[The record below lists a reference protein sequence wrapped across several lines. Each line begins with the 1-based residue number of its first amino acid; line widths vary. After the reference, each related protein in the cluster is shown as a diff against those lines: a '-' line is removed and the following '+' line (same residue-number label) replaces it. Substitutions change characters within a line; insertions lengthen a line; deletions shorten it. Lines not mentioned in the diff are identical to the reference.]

1 MDMEA
6 EALAPVAETSQ
17 QPLLFAGPHGESAA
31 GALVAEGRR
40 RRASHIHLEFHAGA
54 TVVRM
59 RIAGQLTE
67 PRHYHAD
74 PSLAGDFRAME
85 GASVL
90 EQGESERIVL
100 RLDGGERRERALE
113 AIGMSRA
120 LVDALVPA
128 LRRGGLVLVAGPAR
142 SGRSTTMATLLRHF
156 AGSPRHIAAI
166 DALPVEG
173 ATRIEGFTG
182 AAAIRAALEQDPDI
196 IALDPLEGREAAAA
210 ATEAA
215 EGGQL
220 VLATI
225 DAPDAVSAIRRMR
238 DWRVEPFRLASNVAA
253 VLAQR
258 LVRRLCPDCRRP
270 VQAQGSVSALLGF
283 DSGAIVFAPVGCES
297 CEGTGFVGE
306 TGVFEAIVADGAIR
320 RLINDGGDEAILARH
335 AFLRAPNLGSAA
347 RALAREGLTTP
358 EEAVRI
364 SRG

>member
-1 MDMEA
+1 MDVEAETLAPMIETSSLPLSGARADSAA
-6 EALAPVAETSQ
+6 EALIAE
-17 QPLLFAGPHGESAA
+17 A
-31 GALVAEGRR
+31 RR
-40 RRASHIHLEFHAGA
+40 RRASHIHLESGSAG

-59 RIAGQLTE
+59 RVAGQLTE

-74 PSLAGDFRAME
+74 AALLACFRDAP
-85 GASVL
+85 GASLL
-90 EQGESERIVL
+90 EQDGNARVVL

-113 AIGMSRA
+113 AVGMSRA
-120 LVDALVPA
+120 QVDALLPA
-128 LRRGGLVLVAGPAR
+128 LRRGGLVLVAGLAG
-142 SGRSTTMATLLRHF
+142 SGRSTTIATLLRHF
-156 AGSPRHIAAI
+156 AGVPRHVVTIGTPAV
-166 DALPVEG
+166 DD
-173 ATRIEGFTG
+173 ATRIDGLSG
-182 AAAIRAALEQDPDI
+182 AAAIHAALEQDPDV
-196 IALDPLEGREAAAA
+196 IALDALDGREAAAA
-210 ATEAA
+210 AVDAA
-215 EGGQL
+215 EAGQL
-220 VLATI
+220 VIAGI

-297 CEGTGFVGE
+297 CEGSGFAGM

-347 RALAREGLTTP
+347 RALVREGMTTP

>member
-1 MDMEA
+1 MEMEA
-6 EALAPVAETSQ
+6 EALALVAETP
-17 QPLLFAGPHGESAA
+17 QPLFFAGARSDSPAE
-31 GALVAEGRR
+31 ALIAEARR
-40 RRASHIHLEFHAGA
+40 RRASHIHIETAPA
-54 TVVRM
+54 AMIVRM

-74 PSLAGDFRAME
+74 PSLISEFSALV
-85 GASVL
+85 GAAIL
-90 EQGESERIVL
+90 TQGESERIVL
-100 RLDGGERRERALE
+100 RIDGGEQREHALE

-120 LVDALVPA
+120 MVDALLPA
-128 LRRGGLVLVAGPAR
+128 LRRGGLVLVAGGPG
-142 SGRSTTMATLLRHF
+142 SGRSTTIAALLRHF
-156 AGSPRHIAAI
+156 SGSPRHIVTI
-166 DALPVEG
+166 GTPPVEG
-173 ATRIEGFTG
+173 ATRIEGIAG

-196 IALDPLEGREAAAA
+196 IALDGLDGREAAAA
-210 ATEAA
+210 AAEAA
-215 EGGQL
+215 ESGHL
-220 VLATI
+220 VLASI

-238 DWRVEPFRLASNVAA
+238 DWRVEPFRLASTVAA

-258 LVRRLCPDCRRP
+258 QVRRLCSDCRRP

-283 DSGAIVFAPVGCES
+283 DSGAIVFEAMGCES
-297 CEGTGFVGE
+297 CEGTGFTGR

-347 RALAREGLTTP
+347 RALVREGVTTP

>member
-1 MDMEA
+1 MDVEA
-6 EALAPVAETSQ
+6 EALAPMAETS
-17 QPLLFAGPHGESAA
+17 PPFSAPHAETAA
-31 GALVAEGRR
+31 AALIAEARR
-40 RRASHIHLEFHAGA
+40 RRASHIHLDTGPAA

-74 PSLAGDFRAME
+74 AELAAHFRDAP
-85 GASVL
+85 GASLLVHPG
-90 EQGESERIVL
+90 GERVVL
-100 RLDGGERRERALE
+100 RLDGGERQERALE

-120 LVDALVPA
+120 QVDALLPA
-128 LRRGGLVLVAGPAR
+128 LRRSGLVLVAGLAG
-142 SGRSTTMATLLRHF
+142 SGRSTTIATLLRHF
-156 AGSPRHIAAI
+156 VGSPRHIVTI
-166 DALPVEG
+166 GGLRVEG
-173 ATRIEGFTG
+173 ATPIEGLSG
-182 AAAIRAALEQDPDI
+182 AAAIHAALEQDPDV
-196 IALDPLEGREAAAA
+196 IALDHLEGREAAAA
-210 ATEAA
+210 AAEAA
-215 EGGQL
+215 EAGHLVIGG
-220 VLATI
+220 I

-258 LVRRLCPDCRRP
+258 LVRRLCAECRRP

-283 DSGAIVFAPVGCES
+283 DSGAIVFEAMGCES
-297 CEGTGFVGE
+297 CGSSGFTGM

-347 RALAREGLTTP
+347 RALVREGLTTP

>member
-17 QPLLFAGPHGESAA
+17 QPLLFSGSRADSAA
-31 GALVAEGRR
+31 EALIAEGRR
-40 RRASHIHLEFHAGA
+40 RRASHIHLEIDAG
-54 TVVRM
+54 TMVVRM

-74 PSLAGDFRAME
+74 ASLAEDLRAME
-85 GASVL
+85 GASML
-90 EQGESERIVL
+90 AQGEGERIVL
-100 RLDGGERRERALE
+100 RLDGGERRERSLE

-120 LVDALVPA
+120 LVDALLPA
-128 LRRGGLVLVAGPAR
+128 LRRGGLVLVAGLAG
-142 SGRSTTMATLLRHF
+142 SGRSTTLATLLRHF
-156 AGSPRHIAAI
+156 AGSPRHIATI
-166 DALPVEG
+166 GTLPVEG
-173 ATRIEGFTG
+173 ATRIEGCDG
-182 AAAIRAALEQDPDI
+182 AAAIHAALEQDPDI
-196 IALDPLEGREAAAA
+196 IALDGLEGREAAAA
-210 ATEAA
+210 AAEAA
-215 EGGQL
+215 ERGHL

-238 DWRVEPFRLASNVAA
+238 DWRVEPFRLASNIAA

-297 CEGTGFVGE
+297 CEGIGFVGE
-306 TGVFEAIVADGAIR
+306 TGVFEAIVVDGAIR

>member
-1 MDMEA
+1 MDVEA
-6 EALAPVAETSQ
+6 EMLAPVAEAP
-17 QPLLFAGPHGESAA
+17 QPLLFSGVRAESPAI
-31 GALVAEGRR
+31 ALIAEARR
-40 RRASHIHLEFHAGA
+40 RRASHLHLEIQPQS

-74 PSLAGDFRAME
+74 AALAASFRDAPGASLLVQE
-85 GASVL
+85 GA
-90 EQGESERIVL
+90 ERIVL

-113 AIGMSRA
+113 AIGMSRGQ
-120 LVDALVPA
+120 VDALLPS
-128 LRRGGLVLVAGPAR
+128 LRRGGLVLVAGPTG
-142 SGRSTTMATLLRHF
+142 SGRSTTIATLLGHF
-156 AGSPRHIAAI
+156 AGSPRHIVTI
-166 DALPVEG
+166 DTLPVEG
-173 ATRIEGFTG
+173 ATRIEGLTG
-182 AAAIRAALEQDPDI
+182 AAAISAALEQDPDV
-196 IALDPLEGREAAAA
+196 IALDRLEGREAAAA
-210 ATEAA
+210 AAEAA
-215 EGGQL
+215 EQGHL
-220 VLATI
+220 VIASI

-238 DWRVEPFRLASNVAA
+238 DWRVEPFRLASNIAA
-253 VLAQR
+253 VIAQR

-283 DSGAIVFAPVGCES
+283 DSGAIVFEAVGCER
-297 CEGTGFVGE
+297 CEGTGFAGQ

-347 RALAREGLTTP
+347 RALVREGMTTP

>member
-6 EALAPVAETSQ
+6 EALAPLAETSPH
-17 QPLLFAGPHGESAA
+17 PLLFSDLRAHSAVE
-31 GALVAEGRR
+31 ALIAEARR
-40 RRASHIHLEFHAGA
+40 RRASHIHLELGPAA
-54 TVVRM
+54 IVVRM
-59 RIAGQLTE
+59 RIAGQLTD

-74 PSLAGDFRAME
+74 PVLAAELRVME

-90 EQGESERIVL
+90 PQGEGERIVL
-100 RLDGGERRERALE
+100 RVDGGERRERALE

-120 LVDALVPA
+120 LVDSLLPA
-128 LRRGGLVLVAGPAR
+128 LRRGGLVLIAGAPG
-142 SGRSTTMATLLRHF
+142 SGRSTTIAALLCHF
-156 AGSPRHIAAI
+156 SGSPRHVATIGTM
-166 DALPVEG
+166 PVEG
-173 ATRIEGFTG
+173 ATLIEGCEG

-196 IALDPLEGREAAAA
+196 IALDGLEGREAAIAA
-210 ATEAA
+210 ADAA
-215 EGGQL
+215 EAGQL

-238 DWRVEPFRLASNVAA
+238 DWRVEPFRLASNVVA

-258 LVRRLCPDCRRP
+258 LVQHLCPDCRRP

-283 DSGAIVFAPVGCES
+283 DSGAIVFAPVGCERCKGS
-297 CEGTGFVGE
+297 GFVGQ

-347 RALAREGLTTP
+347 RALAREGITTP

>member
-1 MDMEA
+1 MEA
-6 EALAPVAETSQ
+6 EALAPVAEASQ
-17 QPLLFAGPHGESAA
+17 QPLLFSGPRSDTAA
-31 GALVAEGRR
+31 EALIAEARR
-40 RRASHIHLEFHAGA
+40 RRATHIHLELGA
-54 TVVRM
+54 ATTMVRM

-74 PSLAGDFRAME
+74 PSLAQDFRAME

-90 EQGESERIVL
+90 PQGERERIVL

-120 LVDALVPA
+120 LVDALLPA
-128 LRRGGLVLVAGPAR
+128 LRRGGLVLVAGPPG
-142 SGRSTTMATLLRHF
+142 SGRSTTMAALLRHF
-156 AGSPRHIAAI
+156 SGSPRHIATI
-166 DALPVEG
+166 GTLPVEG
-173 ATRIEGFTG
+173 ATRIEDCAG
-182 AAAIRAALEQDPDI
+182 APAIRAALEQDPDI
-196 IALDPLEGREAAAA
+196 IAIDGLEGREDAAAVA
-210 ATEAA
+210 EAA
-215 EGGQL
+215 ERGHL
-220 VLATI
+220 VFAAI
-225 DAPDAVSAIRRMR
+225 DAPDTVSAIRRMR

-258 LVRRLCPDCRRP
+258 LLRRLCADCRRP

-297 CEGTGFVGE
+297 CEGTGFTGE
-306 TGVFEAIVADGAIR
+306 TAVFEAIVADGAIR

-335 AFLRAPNLGSAA
+335 AFLRAANLGSAA

>member
-1 MDMEA
+1 MDVEA
-6 EALAPVAETSQ
+6 ETLAPVAEAPQS
-17 QPLLFAGPHGESAA
+17 PLFS
-31 GALVAEGRR
+31 GARAEAPANALIAEARR
-40 RRASHIHLEFHAGA
+40 RRASHIHLEIGPGA

-74 PSLAGDFRAME
+74 AALAAGFRDAA
-85 GASVL
+85 GASLLVH
-90 EQGESERIVL
+90 EGGERIVL

-113 AIGMSRA
+113 AIGMRREQ
-120 LVDALVPA
+120 VDALLPA
-128 LRRGGLVLVAGPAR
+128 LRRGGLVLVAGPAG
-142 SGRSTTMATLLRHF
+142 SGRSTSIATLLRHF
-156 AGSPRHIAAI
+156 AGSPRHIATI
-166 DALPVEG
+166 DTLPVEG
-173 ATRIEGFTG
+173 ATRIEGLAG
-182 AAAIRAALEQDPDI
+182 AAAIRATLEQDPDV
-196 IALDPLEGREAAAA
+196 IALDVLEGREAAGAA
-210 ATEAA
+210 AEAA
-215 EGGQL
+215 EAGHL
-220 VLATI
+220 VIAGI
-225 DAPDAVSAIRRMR
+225 DAPDSVSAIRQMR

-297 CEGTGFVGE
+297 CEGTGFAGM

-347 RALAREGLTTP
+347 RALVREGMTTP
-358 EEAVRI
+358 DEAVRI